1 MQSEI
6 LKENDMNKI
15 ILNLM
20 ETKKKEVLPS
30 QKNNKKQNLNK
41 NDIKST
47 IEVFFKEQEQIYKAE
62 ESHTM
67 KYLETEIRD
76 KEKELNEYYTYCQNY
91 KKVYKNNFNNIV
103 KQTEEIKKELKDMH
117 IEYIDSKILLEN
129 KRKIELEGM
138 LNFYKDKLLN
148 IKNQW
153 ENKTFCDENIK
164 NIVYDI
170 LGVID

>member
-1 MQSEI
+1 
-6 LKENDMNKI
+6 
-15 ILNLM
+15 M
-20 ETKKKEVLPS
+20 ETKKKQVLPS
-30 QKNNKKQNLNK
+30 PKNNKKQNLNK
-41 NDIKST
+41 NDVKST
-47 IEVFFKEQEQIYKAE
+47 IEAFFKEQEQIYKAE
-62 ESHTM
+62 ESLTI
-67 KYLETEIRD
+67 KCLETEIRD

-91 KKVYKNNFNNIV
+91 KQTYKNNFNNIV

-129 KRKIELEGM
+129 KRKIELESM
-138 LNFYKDKLLN
+138 LNFYKDKLLD